1 MQPLF
6 SLVYLVAYGLA
17 TAGCLLGVVRAR
29 RRLDTPV
36 GDSLAAFLAVT
47 GAWAAVELARL
58 AAPGF
63 GLKVALYT
71 VSLVVGLLSI
81 YAWLWFCT
89 VYADVEVPAW
99 LTSAGVVAFVAVSVV
114 KLTNPIHGRYFNAA
128 IAAEPFPHL
137 VIQFHAA
144 HWVVTTAAYVAALV
158 GFAVVARALAAE
170 GRHTRYLIPILL
182 VLFVP
187 VLPSVASFVWP
198 TLIPSLFYEPLGA
211 AVFAAGAFRAVE
223 RESEAV
229 VAPARHQLAE
239 HLSTPVLVLDRE
251 DRVVDANDAAERVCP
266 ALADDDTP
274 LAEAVPGLA
283 GPDDGVV
290 SLSTPRGDRFFLCR
304 STPVEVAGRVAGRT
318 LLLTDV
324 TELETTRRELDR
336 QNEQLDE
343 FAQAITHELR
353 NPLNVALGH
362 LRTAQR
368 ELDTT
373 GESLDTAMAANER
386 MVGIVDDLRA
396 MSEYGKSI
404 SARTETDLADVAEE
418 AWAGTDGCADLSVDA
433 STTVSADRPR
443 FVEMCR
449 RAFEFCLDRG
459 VSAVTVAPTPAG
471 FRIETDLPPVEP
483 SVADRLFTYGQQA
496 ADGDRMGLALV
507 DTLAAVQGWDAQI
520 DREAETLCFEFVS
533 VDPVASRP

>member
-1 MQPLF
+1 MSPLF
-6 SLVYLVAYGLA
+6 SAAYLAAYGLA
-17 TAGCLLGVVRAR
+17 TAGCLLGALRAR

-36 GDSLAAFLAVT
+36 GVSLAAFLAVT
-47 GAWAAVELARL
+47 GGWAAVELARL

-63 GLKVALYT
+63 DLKIALYT
-71 VSLVVGLLSI
+71 ASLVVGLLSV

-99 LTSAGVVAFVAVSVV
+99 LTAAGVVAFLAVSAV
-114 KLTNPIHGRYFNAA
+114 KLTNPIHGRYFDAA
-128 IAAEPFPHL
+128 ITAEPFPHL

-144 HWVVTTAAYVAALV
+144 HWVVTTAAYVVALV

-170 GRHTRYLIPILL
+170 GRNTRYLLSILL

-187 VLPSVASFVWP
+187 VVPSVASFVWP

-211 AVFAAGAFRAVE
+211 AVFAVGALRAVE

-251 DRVVDANDAAERVCP
+251 DRVVDANDAAERLCP
-266 ALADDDTP
+266 ALADDVP
-274 LAEAVPGLA
+274 LAEAAPELA
-283 GPDDGVV
+283 DPDDGVV
-290 SLSTPRGDRFFLCR
+290 SLSTPRGDRFFLR
-304 STPVEVAGRVAGRT
+304 QSTPVETAGRVAGRT

-368 ELDTT
+368 EPDTT
-373 GESLDTAMAANER
+373 GESIDTAVAANER
-386 MVGIVDDLRA
+386 MVEIVDDLRA

-418 AWAGTDGCADLSVDA
+418 SWAGTDGCADLSVDA
-433 STTVSADRPR
+433 SATVSADRPR

-507 DTLAAVQGWDAQI
+507 DTLAAVQGWDARI